1 MYDEILQAVIDMA
14 SAAAGVHILTGSM
27 PPYNGI
33 AMTGTGGPESI
44 FIDVGSNE
52 RMTVVCNGKNADQQT
67 IIRQMDAI
75 HAALTRRKDFP
86 HGDRWDIYGIETIAS
101 PRLIGREANKEWLYA
116 SSLLIKI
123 NTKGI

>member
-1 MYDEILQAVIDMA
+1 
-14 SAAAGVHILTGSM
+14 
-27 PPYNGI
+27 
-33 AMTGTGGPESI
+33 
-44 FIDVGSNE
+44 
-52 RMTVVCNGKNADQQT
+52 MTVVCNGKNANQQT

-86 HGDRWDIYGIETIAS
+86 HGDGWDIYGIETIAS
-101 PRLIGREANKEWLYA
+101 PRLVSREANKEWLYA